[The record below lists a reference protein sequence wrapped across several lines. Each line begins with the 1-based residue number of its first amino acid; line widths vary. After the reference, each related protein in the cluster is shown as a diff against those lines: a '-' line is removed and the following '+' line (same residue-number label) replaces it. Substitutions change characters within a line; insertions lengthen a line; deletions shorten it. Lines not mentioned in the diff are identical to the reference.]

1 MPDTRS
7 DILLQD
13 QTNEDVFSAHPELK
27 GVRVHDLVAKL
38 AHVTLKD
45 TIRVM
50 SAINAIAEFA
60 DCSGDTIVRVPGS
73 KERATPVESAKC
85 DLAYA
90 RMVEHYENGGVDV
103 VAVIGTR

>member
-1 MPDTRS
+1 MTATRP

-27 GVRVHDLVAKL
+27 GARVHDLVAKI

-90 RMVEHYENGGVDV
+90 RMVEHYESGGVDI
-103 VAVIGTR
+103 VAAIGTR

>member
-13 QTNEDVFSAHPELK
+13 QTNEDVFSTHPELK

-50 SAINAIAEFA
+50 AAINAIAEFA
-60 DCSGDTIVRVPGS
+60 DCSGDMIVRVPGS

-90 RMVEHYENGGVDV
+90 RMVEYYENGGVDV
-103 VAVIGTR
+103 VAVVGTR